1 MTIFD
6 DKKLVNSDIEV
17 DPEIY
22 RYRSRDY
29 YRENRRINT
38 QIKFGSDTDT
48 DSDSYLYNT
57 DSDSDSDPDEYFNGK
72 DKYLNNIGE
81 DRYENDFEEVFIEA
95 YNDEYDV
102 Y

>member
-1 MTIFD
+1 MTMFD

-22 RYRSRDY
+22 RYRRRDY

-57 DSDSDSDPDEYFNGK
+57 DSDSDTDTDSDPDAYFKGI
-72 DKYLNNIGE
+72 DKYLNDIGE
-81 DRYENDFEEVFIEA
+81 DIDENNF
-95 YNDEYDV
+95 
-102 Y
+102 